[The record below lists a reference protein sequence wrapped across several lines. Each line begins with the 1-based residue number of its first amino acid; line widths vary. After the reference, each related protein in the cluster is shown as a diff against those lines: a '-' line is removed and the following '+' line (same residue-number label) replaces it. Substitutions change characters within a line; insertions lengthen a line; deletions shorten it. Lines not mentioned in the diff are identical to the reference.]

1 MILAES
7 LKNDKPAG
15 ERPKRGVRSQPRV
28 PKSVLEEL
36 ARKHNSLDGSR

>member
-7 LKNDKPAG
+7 LKNDRPAS
-15 ERPKRGVRSQPRV
+15 EKPKRGVRSQPRV